1 MSYSGYL
8 DRESENILVQ
18 YNRLISEQFY
28 EPPVQEPPTTWE
40 EFKSGANAGFF
51 VLKVLDPTGILSW
64 PDFGRAVSNLVKDSG
79 NGLRWVEFI
88 IAFIC
93 VLPNFGLGILY
104 KPVLK
109 NITKRSVAKM
119 QASVSKAVEEA
130 IQETIKAGKKAKPGV
145 KDFTRTKAYK
155 EFKDGLDEALNTV
168 QSALDNLAL
177 SNERKKQVIQII
189 DNLINKE
196 SNTGV
201 KNFYNVVKEIIQKG
215 TVLSTKPL
223 IFKNIPVLYNLMCN
237 AVFRYAWTQISR
249 SARLLQ
255 GVSTDPES
263 VKVIVNAT
271 TSAVS
276 KIWEGSMEY
285 LAQLTGKAIEVGK
298 GPVLDAAE
306 KFGNDWDTTQATKA
320 PPKGGYKKFEPYT
333 PKQLSQAPSPQAP
346 PSYRPRQLQNDPY
359 RRSQPFQPFQPYQQ

>member
-1 MSYSGYL
+1 MAYSGYL

-40 EFKSGANAGFF
+40 QFKSGANAGFF
-51 VLKVLDPTGILSW
+51 VLKVLDPTGILSLA
-64 PDFGRAVSNLVKDSG
+64 DFFRAVSNLVKDSG
-79 NGLRWVEFI
+79 NGLRWIEFFV
-88 IAFIC
+88 ATFC
-93 VLPNFGLGILY
+93 ALPNFGLGILY

-119 QASVSKAVEEA
+119 QASVVKAVEET

-168 QSALDNLAL
+168 QSVLDNLAL
-177 SNERKKQVIQII
+177 SNVRKKQVIQAI

-196 SNTGV
+196 SNTSI
-201 KNFYNVVKEIIQKG
+201 KNFYNVVKEIVQKG
-215 TVLSTKPL
+215 TVFTTKPL
-223 IFKNIPVLYNLMCN
+223 IFKNVPRLYNLMCN
-237 AVFRYAWTQISR
+237 AAFKYAWTQASR
-249 SARLLQ
+249 SARIAQ
-255 GVSTDPES
+255 GLYTDPES
-263 VKVIVNAT
+263 AQVIVNAT

-333 PKQLSQAPSPQAP
+333 PNQQLSQVPPAQAP
-346 PSYRPRQLQNDPY
+346 PPYSPRQLQNDPY
-359 RRSQPFQPFQPYQQ
+359 RGPQPFQPYQR